1 MLGGL
6 GSQIGVVIAAIVI
19 IGAFELFRE
28 MDFLKAIMPAGFDPA
43 QYRMLAVGIAM
54 VLIMRW
60 RPRGLVT
67 TREPSI
73 FLKEKKAV
81 SADLVA
87 QGHG

>member
-1 MLGGL
+1 M
-6 GSQIGVVIAAIVI
+6 GSQIGVVIAAVVI

-28 MDFLKAIMPAGFDPA
+28 LDFLIAVMPAGFDPV

-67 TREPSI
+67 RREPTV